1 MLNRLLITGGA
12 GFIGSNFVRYL
23 LSHYRDAL
31 VVNLD
36 ALTYAGNRDNLSDL
50 ETHPGYRFVQGDIRD
65 RELVAKLLQEYA
77 IEAIAHFAA
86 ESHVDRS
93 IAGPEAFVET
103 NVKGT
108 LNLLEAAR
116 AHGVKRF
123 LQVSTDEAYGSLGP
137 EGLFTEETPLHPN
150 NPYSASKAGADLLAL
165 SYHRTFGLPVLIT
178 RTSNNYGPYQFPEK
192 LIPLVITNAIS
203 GKPLPVYGDGQN
215 VRDWIYVED
224 NCRALDLVL
233 RQGRVGEVYNI
244 GGGNEWKNI
253 ELVEKLTGLI
263 DQYLGLTGERS
274 TRRLITFVTD
284 RPGHDR
290 RYATDSS
297 KIERELAWQAK
308 VSFEEGLRRTVEW
321 YINNERWWRRI
332 LSGEYRQQW

>member
-1 MLNRLLITGGA
+1 MFKRILVTGGA

-23 LSHYRDAL
+23 LSSREGVQ

-36 ALTYAGNRDNLSDL
+36 ALTYAGNRENLSEFDS
-50 ETHPGYRFVQGDIRD
+50 HPGYHFVRGDICD
-65 RELVAKLLQEYA
+65 RKLVESLLEEHA
-77 IEAIAHFAA
+77 IEAIVDFAA

-93 IAGPEAFVET
+93 IAGPEVFVRT
-103 NVKGT
+103 NVGGT
-108 LNLLEAAR
+108 LVLLEAAR
-116 AHGVKRF
+116 AHGVARF
-123 LQVSTDEAYGSLGP
+123 LQISTDEVYGSLGP
-137 EGLFTEETPLHPN
+137 EGFFTEQTPLDPN

-165 SYHRTFGLPVLIT
+165 SYHRTFGLPVVIT

-192 LIPLVITNAIS
+192 LIPLAITNALV

-233 RQGRVGEVYNI
+233 SEGRTGEIYNI

-253 ELVEKLTGLI
+253 ELVEKLTELI
-263 DQYLGLTGERS
+263 DERLGLAAERS

-290 RYATDSS
+290 RYATNSS
-297 KIERELAWQAK
+297 KIERELNWRRA
-308 VSFEEGLRRTVEW
+308 VSFEEGLRRTVDW
-321 YINNERWWRRI
+321 YITHERWWRRI
-332 LSGEYRQQW
+332 QSGEYRQ

>member
-23 LSHYRDAL
+23 LSHYQDAL

-108 LNLLEAAR
+108 LSLLEAAR

-263 DQYLGLTGERS
+263 DQYLSLTGERS

-297 KIERELAWQAK
+297 KIERELAWRAK

-332 LSGEYRQQW
+332 LSGEYRQQ

>member
-1 MLNRLLITGGA
+1 VFNRILVTGGA

-23 LSHYRDAL
+23 LGSRKGVT

-36 ALTYAGNRDNLSDL
+36 ALTYAGNKENLS
-50 ETHPGYRFVQGDIRD
+50 EFASHPNYHFVHGDIRD
-65 RELVAKLLQEYA
+65 RELVAGLLKEHA
-77 IEAIAHFAA
+77 IEAIVNFAA

-93 IAGPEAFVET
+93 IEGPEVFVRT
-103 NVKGT
+103 NVGGT
-108 LNLLEAAR
+108 LTLLEAAR
-116 AHGVKRF
+116 AHGIERF
-123 LQVSTDEAYGSLGP
+123 LQISTDEVYGSLGP
-137 EGLFTEETPLHPN
+137 EGFFTEETPLRPN

-165 SYHRTFGLPVLIT
+165 SYLRTFGLPVLIT

-192 LIPLVITNAIS
+192 LIPLMITNALV

-224 NCRALDLVL
+224 NCRALDLAL
-233 RQGRVGEVYNI
+233 NEGRIGEVYNI

-253 ELVEKLTGLI
+253 ELVEQLTGLI
-263 DQYLGLTGERS
+263 DEHLGLSGERS
-274 TRRLITFVTD
+274 TRRLITSVAD
-284 RPGHDR
+284 RLGHDR

-297 KIERELAWQAK
+297 KIELELGWQRA

-321 YINNERWWRRI
+321 YIKNERWWRRI
-332 LSGEYRQQW
+332 QSGEYRS